1 LQGYRLGIRAGKTG
15 LNAQRCARRN
25 VVKTLAKAETEV
37 EEAEA
42 ASFEP
47 PIAPPVIDFELA
59 RISEEADSQLPE
71 SLNFD
76 LQMPDMSK
84 TVLGIILGGGAG
96 SRLYPL
102 TKKRAKPAVP
112 LGANYRL
119 IDIPVSNCINSNVN
133 KIYCL
138 TQFNSASLNRH
149 LSQAYNANVGG
160 YSTRGFVEVL
170 AATQSP
176 SRQKWFQGTADAV
189 RQCLW
194 LFEESTRSG
203 VEDYLILSGDHL
215 YRMNYQDFVN
225 KHRTSGADITVAA
238 LPAAEKEAQAFGLMK
253 IDDTGRITDF
263 SEKPK
268 GDALKAMQ
276 VDTTVLGLDA
286 ERAKKEPYIASM
298 GIYVCKATAIHDLL
312 IEHFPTADDFGSE
325 VIPGAKDMGM
335 HIQAYLYDGYWEDIG
350 TVEAFYEAN
359 LALTD
364 DPVPK
369 FSFYDK
375 DAPIYTMS
383 RFLPPSKITNS
394 NISRSILGD
403 GCVVRSGCTVEHSVV
418 GLRALINEGCTIT
431 DSLIMGSD
439 YFETLEECALIPGCL
454 PMGIGANSTVRKSI
468 VDKNARI
475 GNNVQIINKEG
486 VTEANRENEGW
497 VIKDGITI
505 IIKDSTIPD
514 GTII

>member
-1 LQGYRLGIRAGKTG
+1 
-15 LNAQRCARRN
+15 
-25 VVKTLAKAETEV
+25 
-37 EEAEA
+37 
-42 ASFEP
+42 
-47 PIAPPVIDFELA
+47 
-59 RISEEADSQLPE
+59 
-71 SLNFD
+71 
-76 LQMPDMSK
+76 
-84 TVLGIILGGGAG
+84 
-96 SRLYPL
+96 
-102 TKKRAKPAVP
+102 
-112 LGANYRL
+112 
-119 IDIPVSNCINSNVN
+119 
-133 KIYCL
+133 
-138 TQFNSASLNRH
+138 
-149 LSQAYNANVGG
+149 
-160 YSTRGFVEVL
+160 
-170 AATQSP
+170 
-176 SRQKWFQGTADAV
+176 
-189 RQCLW
+189 
-194 LFEESTRSG
+194 
-203 VEDYLILSGDHL
+203 
-215 YRMNYQDFVN
+215 
-225 KHRTSGADITVAA
+225 
-238 LPAAEKEAQAFGLMK
+238 
-253 IDDTGRITDF
+253 
-263 SEKPK
+263 
-268 GDALKAMQ
+268 
-276 VDTTVLGLDA
+276 
-286 ERAKKEPYIASM
+286 M